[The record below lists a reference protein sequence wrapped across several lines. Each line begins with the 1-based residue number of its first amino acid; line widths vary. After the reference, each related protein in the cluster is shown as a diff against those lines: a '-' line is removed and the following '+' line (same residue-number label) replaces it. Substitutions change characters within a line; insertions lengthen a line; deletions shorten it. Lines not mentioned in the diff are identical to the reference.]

1 MLKRILVPSVLSLAF
16 PLAFGSA
23 ALAGVTVEK
32 SLSQPASVVTKAT
45 AEGCEN
51 NPGPFVTLNGE
62 LTLGGLGARL
72 IFRNNEQ
79 GTHEHEED
87 VTVTVTI
94 LEAGEKI
101 TIAKQPPQGGVGGN
115 PHIFLQFFDG
125 DWKALGKPKYLGRC
139 VQGLKGA
146 AQLFS
151 LPTDATVV
159 LEGECSNSPGPFI
172 TLTGELTLGGLNG
185 KLIFSNTKKLAPH
198 VTDAQVE
205 VKFTI
210 LAPGESITFAKQP
223 PLDGAGGNPRVYLQ
237 FVDGEGDEIGDE
249 LYVGRCVQLD

>member
-1 MLKRILVPSVLSLAF
+1 MRKLVLVPALFSLAICA
-16 PLAFGSA
+16 PA
-23 ALAGVTVEK
+23 AQAGVTIEK

-79 GTHEHEED
+79 GTHEHVED
-87 VTVTVTI
+87 VSVDVTI

-101 TIAKQPPQGGVGGN
+101 TIAKQPPEGGVGGN

-125 DWKALGKPKYLGRC
+125 DWKALGKPNYLGRC

-151 LPTDATVV
+151 LPTDATIV
-159 LEGECSNSPGPFI
+159 LAGECSNSPGPFI

-185 KLIFSNTKKLAPH
+185 KLVFSNTKKLAPH

-237 FVDGEGDEIGDE
+237 FLDGAGDEIGDE
-249 LYVGRCVQLD
+249 IFIGRCVQLN